1 MSDKGTSHRPSVSL
15 LALFTGGPAPSL
27 VTLTRGA
34 VRPTGGRERSERPTG
49 GRTRGAGEGPVP
61 GVSGERR
68 KAPRVW
74 WGKGQGNR
82 GPCGGVKSEQGEG

>member
-34 VRPTGGRERSERPTG
+34 VRLEGGRERSERPTG
-49 GRTRGAGEGPVP
+49 GRTRGAGQWSRKVTEGD
-61 GVSGERR
+61 GKTRHS
-68 KAPRVW
+68 APR
-74 WGKGQGNR
+74 
-82 GPCGGVKSEQGEG
+82 SEE

>member
-1 MSDKGTSHRPSVSL
+1 M
-15 LALFTGGPAPSL
+15 
-27 VTLTRGA
+27 
-34 VRPTGGRERSERPTG
+34 
-49 GRTRGAGEGPVP
+49 GEGPVP

-82 GPCGGVKSEQGEG
+82 GPCGGVKSEQGER